1 MPVGEYIHHTQLWSA
16 SNHFGSKSFHMPSLC
31 ERENEWEREG
41 EGSREGEKMQVISKV
56 YMSLISLQLISSF
69 HTMWP

>member
-41 EGSREGEKMQVISKV
+41 AGSRGGEKMQVISKV